1 VPAARSQEQPIAMM
15 AAGAQFPLT
24 MSLAS
29 SQRGSPTA
37 QRFGLFS
44 SRTEHIQ
51 GFRNPAG
58 KHGPAPIPPGIQGD
72 RVPARET
79 RANTPRLLRPLR
91 F

>member
-1 VPAARSQEQPIAMM
+1 MM
-15 AAGAQFPLT
+15 ATGAQFPLP

-29 SQRGSPTA
+29 PQRDSPTA
-37 QRFGLFS
+37 QRFGLFGV
-44 SRTEHIQ
+44 RTEHIR

-58 KHGPAPIPPGIQGD
+58 KSGSAPIPPGIQGD